1 MLPCQAVSAVPPA
14 EVRCEP
20 PPKPFR
26 QLIPLEDARPGLRL
40 IPFRSG
46 ARPGHE
52 ARAPGEGC
60 SLHMGLFDSR
70 SGAEDGGALWLLYAL
85 SPGLGRHRVRE
96 PPRVRMSVW
105 LLPDSPEDGGTVA
118 LPGLLCHE
126 VPLCQPSCASPAE
139 LVRAEAPPA
148 GVSRSSYVA
157 ALPYAAVRE
166 GLARLGAAGAEAFSL
181 AHLFHRR
188 FRVALELCAGERVL
202 ACDSTEVELYDLG
215 RFGSL
220 YQRVMDRLVRPDTE
234 AQVARLGARG
244 VSVAHHPWFPVLT
257 IGMDKAR
264 LYLAALESDVSRHTT
279 HLPDPR
285 WLVRVG
291 LYLEL
296 LTALGIV
303 EAVRGEGPDVLS
315 AGERHMLESAP
326 ALAPIRER
334 LDVAAWREVWAL
346 RHIAA
351 PARWRKRG
359 RVGAGNLLRKQRA
372 TRAFLETHHEDL
384 QRALELAGPALGGTH
399 ETWLRVFQDAERAV
413 LRNVDAAFPELRA
426 LPERWRHWVLWR
438 ECGDFQ
444 ALGLGRVPGWLSRWV
459 GDQDGLFASASREYR
474 RSMNEVAHRARE
486 RGWMHYAGGECVPR
500 EASLI
505 ESWLGH
511 ARGRRAQ
518 RAESEAAR
526 WPSGADFFG
535 SAAQR

>member
-1 MLPCQAVSAVPPA
+1 LSLCLAVSAVPPA

-20 PPKPFR
+20 QPKPFR
-26 QLIPLEDARPGLRL
+26 QLVPLEDARPGLRL

-60 SLHMGLFDSR
+60 SLHIGLFDSR
-70 SGAEDGGALWLLYAL
+70 SAADDGGALWLLYAL
-85 SPGLGRHRVRE
+85 HPGLGRHRVKE
-96 PPRVRMSVW
+96 PLRVRMSVW
-105 LLPDSPEDGGTVA
+105 LLPDSPEDGGTLA

-126 VPLCQPSCASPAE
+126 VPLCQPACANPSQ
-139 LVRAEAPPA
+139 LVRAEAPPS
-148 GVSRSSYVA
+148 GGSQGSYVA

-166 GLARLGAAGAEAFSL
+166 GLARLGAAGTEAFSL

-188 FRVALELCAGERVL
+188 FRVSLELCAGERVL
-202 ACDSTEVELYDLG
+202 ACDSAEVELYDLG

-220 YQRVMDRLVRPDTE
+220 YQRVMDGLVRPDTE
-234 AQVARLGARG
+234 AQVARRG
-244 VSVAHHPWFPVLT
+244 VRGLSVAHHPWYPVLT

-264 LYLAALESDVSRHTT
+264 LYLEALESDVSRHTT

-303 EAVRGEGPDVLS
+303 EAVRGEFPDLLTPE
-315 AGERHMLESAP
+315 EREMLERAP

-351 PARWRKRG
+351 PSRWLKRG
-359 RVGAGNLLRKQRA
+359 LEGAGNLLRKQRA

-384 QRALELAGPALGGTH
+384 ERALELAGPALGGTH

-426 LPERWRHWVLWR
+426 LPERWRQWVLWR
-438 ECGDFQ
+438 ERGDFE
-444 ALGLGRVPGWLSRWV
+444 ALGLGRVPGWLSRCV

-474 RSMNEVAHRARE
+474 CSMNEVAHRARE
-486 RGWMHYAGGECVPR
+486 RGWMDYAGGECVPR

-511 ARGRRAQ
+511 ARVRRAQ
-518 RAESEAAR
+518 RAESEAAG
-526 WPSGADFFG
+526 WPSGADFAG
-535 SAAQR
+535 LASK

>member
-1 MLPCQAVSAVPPA
+1 LSLHQAVSAVSAPVEARSAP
-14 EVRCEP
+14 EP
-20 PPKPFR
+20 KAFR
-26 QLIPLEDARPGLRL
+26 QVIALEDARPGLRL

-52 ARAPGEGC
+52 ALAPGGGC
-60 SLHMGLFDSR
+60 SQNIGLFDSR
-70 SGAEDGGALWLLYAL
+70 RAARDEGALWLLYAL
-85 SPGLGRHRVRE
+85 HPGLGRHRVKE
-96 PPRVRMSVW
+96 PSRVRMSVW
-105 LLPDSPEDGGTVA
+105 LLPDSPADGGTRA

-126 VPLCQPSCASPAE
+126 VPLCQPACANPSQ
-139 LVRAEAPPA
+139 LVPA
-148 GVSRSSYVA
+148 GAGPSRGHYVA

-166 GLARLGAAGAEAFSL
+166 GLARLGSAGAGAFSL

-188 FRVALELCAGERVL
+188 FRVSLELCAGDRVL
-202 ACDSTEVELYDLG
+202 ACDSTEVELYDVG
-215 RFGSL
+215 GFGSL
-220 YQRVMDRLVRPDTE
+220 YQRVLDGLVRPDAE

-244 VSVAHHPWFPVLT
+244 LSVAHHPWYPVLT

-264 LYLAALESDVSRHTT
+264 LYLEALESDVSRHTT

-296 LTALGIV
+296 LTALGVI
-303 EAVRGEGPDVLS
+303 EAVREASPDLLS
-315 AGERHMLESAP
+315 PEERHMLETAP

-351 PARWRKRG
+351 PSRWLKG
-359 RVGAGNLLRKQRA
+359 GLAGAGNLLRKQRA

-384 QRALELAGPALGGTH
+384 ERAMELAGPALGGTR

-413 LRNVDAAFPELRA
+413 LRNVDAVFPEVGA
-426 LPERWRHWVLWR
+426 LPARWRQWVLWR
-438 ECGDFQ
+438 ERGDFE

-474 RSMNEVAHRARE
+474 RSMNEVAHRARA
-486 RGWMHYAGGECVPR
+486 RGWMDYAGGECVPR

-511 ARGRRAQ
+511 ARAGRAQ
-518 RAESEAAR
+518 RAESEPTA
-526 WPSGADFFG
+526 WPPGAGCFELV
-535 SAAQR
+535 SK

>member
-1 MLPCQAVSAVPPA
+1 MSFHAAVSAVRSP
-14 EVRCEP
+14 VEP
-20 PPKPFR
+20 RSELEPKSFR
-26 QLIPLEDARPGLRL
+26 QVIPLEDARPGLKL

-52 ARAPGEGC
+52 ALAPGGGC
-60 SLHMGLFDSR
+60 SLHIGLFDSR
-70 SGAEDGGALWLLYAL
+70 SETRDGGSLWLLYAL
-85 SPGLGRHRVRE
+85 HPGLGRHRVKE
-96 PPRVRMSVW
+96 PLRVRMSVW
-105 LLPDSPEDGGTVA
+105 LLPDSPEDGGTRA
-118 LPGLLCHE
+118 LPGLVCHE
-126 VPLCQPSCASPAE
+126 VPLCQLACARSSR
-139 LVRAEAPPA
+139 LVPA
-148 GVSRSSYVA
+148 GVGASRGSYVA

-166 GLARLGAAGAEAFSL
+166 GLARLGSAGAGAFSL

-202 ACDSTEVELYDLG
+202 AGDSTEVELYDLG
-215 RFGSL
+215 GFGSL
-220 YQRVMDRLVRPDTE
+220 YQRVMDALVRPDAG

-244 VSVAHHPWFPVLT
+244 LSVAHHPWFPVLT

-264 LYLAALESDVSRHTT
+264 LYLEALESDVSRHTT

-303 EAVRGEGPDVLS
+303 EAVRDEYPDLLS
-315 AGERHMLESAP
+315 PEERDMLERAP
-326 ALAPIRER
+326 ALAPIREQ
-334 LDVAAWREVWAL
+334 LNVAAWREVWSL

-351 PARWRKRG
+351 PSRWMKRG
-359 RVGAGNLLRKQRA
+359 RVGVMNLLRKQRA

-384 QRALELAGPALGGTH
+384 ERALELAGPALGGTR

-426 LPERWRHWVLWR
+426 LPARWRHWVLWR
-438 ECGDFQ
+438 ECGDFK
-444 ALGLGRVPGWLSRWV
+444 ALGLGRVPGWVSRWA

-486 RGWMHYAGGECVPR
+486 RGWMDYAGGECVPR

-505 ESWLGH
+505 ESWLGP
-511 ARGRRAQ
+511 ARLPRPRPGAAASGR
-518 RAESEAAR
+518 
-526 WPSGADFFG
+526 
-535 SAAQR
+535 SAAQC